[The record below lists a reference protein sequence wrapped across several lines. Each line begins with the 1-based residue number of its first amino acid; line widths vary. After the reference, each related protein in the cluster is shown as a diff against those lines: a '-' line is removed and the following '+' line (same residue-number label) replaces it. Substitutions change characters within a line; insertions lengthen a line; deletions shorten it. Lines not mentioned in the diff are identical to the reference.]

1 MKRKL
6 SLCLALLMLAL
17 TFSACASGDSGD
29 TQTTT
34 APLAETT
41 APQVGETTAPVDEGP
56 ADPLP
61 ADLKFDGETVRF
73 LARDRDW
80 MDDEIAVDDINGEV
94 VNDAIFKRNQTVEDR
109 LGITITTFK
118 TGGTDQYAISN
129 LLKTL
134 VLAGTDEYD
143 IFHNSVYS
151 TIMYTGDR
159 LFHNLYDF
167 DYLNLENPWWSQGF
181 NAEASIGNAQ
191 YMATG
196 DISLSLKRMTF
207 VTFFNQQ
214 LFKDFNI
221 ENIYDV
227 VRDGKWTIEYQG
239 NIAAQMYQ
247 DLNGDQQRDQED
259 AYGFMTNGDQIGVD
273 AYWSSCDLDILRK
286 TAENDYEYAVN
297 IDRLSQAVTA
307 INKLIWENDGSW
319 SVPKGGSD
327 KEQDTIAQLFA
338 AGNVGMV
345 TLRLMEA
352 EGSYLREMEEA
363 YGIIPIPKLDES
375 IDKYYSYA
383 HDQFNAF
390 GIPLTL
396 KEERFDVVG
405 ATMEYM
411 AYESMKVVMPAYYE
425 IALKTKYASDMESG
439 EMLDLI
445 FENFKVDAG
454 VLYTKNINSVHQALR
469 TLIGNNS
476 SNVASQF
483 KAYERLVPKM
493 LDSMQNKILALQED

>member
-6 SLCLALLMLAL
+6 ALILAALMLCM
-17 TFSACASGDSGD
+17 TFTACASEGGSEG
-29 TQTTT
+29 QTTT
-34 APLAETT
+34 ASAAVDTT
-41 APQVGETTAPVDEGP
+41 APSAETTAPVDEGP

-61 ADLKFDGETVRF
+61 ADLKFEGETVRF

-109 LGITITTFK
+109 LGIKITTFK
-118 TGGTDQYAISN
+118 TGGTDQYAISD

-134 VLAGTDEYD
+134 VLSGSDEYD

-151 TIMYTGDR
+151 TIMYTGDNI
-159 LFHNLYDF
+159 FHDLYQF
-167 DYLNLENPWWSQGF
+167 EYLNLENPWWSQGF

-214 LFKDFNI
+214 LFKNFNI

-227 VRDGKWTIEYQG
+227 VRDGKWTLEYKG

-247 DLNGDQQRDQED
+247 ELNGNQQKYQED

-273 AYWSSCDLDILRK
+273 AYWSSCDLDILKK
-286 TAENDYEYAVN
+286 TADNDYEYAVN
-297 IDRLSQAVTA
+297 IERLAQAVSA
-307 INKLIWENDGSW
+307 INKLIWENEGSW

-352 EGSYLREMEEA
+352 EGTYLRDMKDA
-363 YGIIPIPKLDES
+363 YGIIPIPKLDET
-375 IDKYYSYA
+375 IEAYYSYA

-396 KEERFDVVG
+396 KEDRYDVVG
-405 ATMEYM
+405 AAMEYM
-411 AYESMKVVMPAYYE
+411 
-425 IALKTKYASDMESG
+425 
-439 EMLDLI
+439 
-445 FENFKVDAG
+445 
-454 VLYTKNINSVHQALR
+454 
-469 TLIGNNS
+469 
-476 SNVASQF
+476 
-483 KAYERLVPKM
+483 
-493 LDSMQNKILALQED
+493 

>member
-6 SLCLALLMLAL
+6 ALILAALMLCM
-17 TFSACASGDSGD
+17 TFTACASEGGSEG
-29 TQTTT
+29 QTTT
-34 APLAETT
+34 ASAAVDTT
-41 APQVGETTAPVDEGP
+41 APSAETTAPVDEGP

-61 ADLKFDGETVRF
+61 ADLKFEGETVRF

-118 TGGTDQYAISN
+118 TGGTDQYAISD

-134 VLAGTDEYD
+134 VLSGSDEYD

-151 TIMYTGDR
+151 TIMYTGDNI
-159 LFHNLYDF
+159 FHDLYQF
-167 DYLNLENPWWSQGF
+167 EYLNLENPWWSQGF

-191 YMATG
+191 YLATG

-214 LFKDFNI
+214 LFKNFNI

-227 VRDGKWTIEYQG
+227 VRDGKWTLEYQG

-247 DLNGDQQRDQED
+247 DLNGNQQKDQED

-273 AYWSSCDLDILRK
+273 AYWSSCDLDILKK
-286 TAENDYEYAVN
+286 TADNDYEYAVN
-297 IDRLSQAVTA
+297 IERLAQAVSA
-307 INKLIWENDGSW
+307 INKLIWENEGSW

-352 EGSYLREMEEA
+352 EGTYLRDMKDA
-363 YGIIPIPKLDES
+363 YGIIPIPKLDET
-375 IDKYYSYA
+375 IEAYYSYA

-396 KEERFDVVG
+396 KEDRYDVVG

-411 AYESMKVVMPAYYE
+411 AYQSMKIVMPAYYE
-425 IALKTKYASDMESG
+425 VALKTKYASDLESG

-469 TLIGNNS
+469 TLVGANN
-476 SNVASQF
+476 NNAASTF
-483 KAYERLVPKM
+483 KAYERIVPKQ
-493 LDSMQNKILALQED
+493 LDKMQEKILALQEG

>member
-6 SLCLALLMLAL
+6 SLILAALMLGM
-17 TFSACASGDSGD
+17 TFTACASESGNEGA
-29 TQTTT
+29 TTT
-34 APLAETT
+34 APSAVDTTAVAETT
-41 APQVGETTAPVDEGP
+41 APVEEGP

-61 ADLKFDGETVRF
+61 KDLRFDGQTVRF

-94 VNDAIFKRNQTVEDR
+94 VNDAIFKRNQMTEDR
-109 LGITITTFK
+109 LGVEISTFK
-118 TGGTDQYAISN
+118 TGGTDMYAISN

-151 TIMYTGDR
+151 TIMYTGDNI
-159 LFHNLYDF
+159 FHNLYDF
-167 DYLNLENPWWSQGF
+167 QYLNLENPWWSQGF

-191 YMATG
+191 YLATG

-214 LFKDFNI
+214 LFKNFNI

-227 VRDGKWTIEYQG
+227 VRDGKWTLEYQG

-247 DLNGDQQRDQED
+247 DLNGNQQKDQED
-259 AYGFMTNGDQIGVD
+259 AFGFMTNGDQIGVD
-273 AYWSSCDLDILRK
+273 AYWSSCDMDILKK
-286 TAENDYEYAVN
+286 TADNTYEYAVN
-297 IDRLSQAVTA
+297 VERVAAAVTA
-307 INKLIWENDGSW
+307 INKLIWDNEGSW

-327 KEQDTIAQLFA
+327 KEQDTIAQLFSS
-338 AGNVGMV
+338 GNVGMV
-345 TLRLMEA
+345 TLRVMET
-352 EGSYLREMEEA
+352 EGAYLRDMKDA
-363 YGIIPIPKLDES
+363 YGILPIPKLDES
-375 IDKYYSYA
+375 IEAYYSYA
-383 HDQFNAF
+383 HDQFNAY
-390 GIPLTL
+390 GMPLTL
-396 KEERFDVVG
+396 KEDRFDLAG
-405 ATMEYM
+405 AALEYM
-411 AYESMKVVMPAYYE
+411 AYLSMRDVMPAYYE

-445 FENFKVDAG
+445 FSNFKVDAG

-469 TLIGNNS
+469 TLIGGNN

-483 KAYERLVPKM
+483 KAFDRIVPKQ
-493 LDSMQNKILALQED
+493 LDKMQQKILELQVG

>member
-6 SLCLALLMLAL
+6 SLILAALMLAMS
-17 TFSACASGDSGD
+17 FCACANDGSNDG
-29 TQTTT
+29 QTTT
-34 APLAETT
+34 APNVADTT
-41 APQVGETTAPVDEGP
+41 APTAGDTTAPVEEGP
-56 ADPLP
+56 SDPLP
-61 ADLKFDGETVRF
+61 ADLKFTGETVRF

-134 VLAGTDEYD
+134 VLSGTDEHD

-151 TIMYTGDR
+151 TIMYTGDNI
-159 LFHNLYDF
+159 FHNLYDF
-167 DYLNLENPWWSQGF
+167 EYLNLENPWWSQGF
-181 NAEASIGNAQ
+181 NEEASIGNAQ

-214 LFKDFNI
+214 LFKNFNV

-227 VRDGKWTIEYQG
+227 VRDGKWTLEYQG
-239 NIAAQMYQ
+239 NIATQMYQ
-247 DLNGDQQRDQED
+247 DLNGNQQRDQED

-286 TAENDYEYAVN
+286 TADNDYEYAVN
-297 IDRLSQAVTA
+297 IDRLSQAVSA
-307 INKLIWENDGSW
+307 INQLIWENDGSW

-327 KEQDTIAQLFA
+327 KEQDTIAQLFSS
-338 AGNVGMV
+338 GNVGMV

-352 EGSYLREMEEA
+352 EGAYLRDMKDA
-363 YGIIPIPKLDES
+363 YGILPIPKLDETVQE
-375 IDKYYSYA
+375 YYSYA

-396 KEERFDVVG
+396 KEDRYDVVG

-411 AYESMKVVMPAYYE
+411 AYQSMKTVMPAYYE
-425 IALKTKYASDMESG
+425 IALKTKYASDAESG

-445 FENFKVDAG
+445 FKNFKVDAG

-469 TLIGNNS
+469 TLVGNNN

-483 KAYERLVPKM
+483 KAFERVVPKQ
-493 LDSMQNKILALQED
+493 LDKMQEKILGLQK

>member
-6 SLCLALLMLAL
+6 SLCLALLMLAM
-17 TFSACASGDSGD
+17 TFGACAGGDSGD

-34 APLAETT
+34 APAVETT
-41 APQVGETTAPVDEGP
+41 VPQAAETTAPVDEGP

-61 ADLKFDGETVRF
+61 ADLKFGGETVRF

-109 LGITITTFK
+109 LGITISTFK

-129 LLKTL
+129 LLKQL

-167 DYLNLENPWWSQGF
+167 EYLNLENPWWSQGF

-214 LFKDFNI
+214 LFKNFGI

-227 VRDGKWTIEYQG
+227 VRDGKWTLDYQG
-239 NIAAQMYQ
+239 SIAAQMYQ
-247 DLNGDQQRDQED
+247 DLNGNQQKDQED
-259 AYGFMTNGDQIGVD
+259 AFGFMTNGDQIGVD

-297 IDRLSQAVTA
+297 IDRLSQAVAA
-307 INKLIWENDGSW
+307 INKLIWDNDGSW

-338 AGNVGMV
+338 AGNIGMV
-345 TLRLMEA
+345 TLRVMET
-352 EGSYLREMEEA
+352 EGAYLREMSDA

-375 IDKYYSYA
+375 IDAYYSYA

-396 KEERFDVVG
+396 PESRYDIAG

-411 AYESMKVVMPAYYE
+411 AYQSMKVVMPAYYE
-425 IALKTKYASDMESG
+425 IALKTKYASDQESG

-483 KAYERLVPKM
+483 KAYERLVPKQ
-493 LDSMQNKILALQED
+493 LDKMQEKILALQEG